1 MVKKLQQKFGEM
13 VKGMSN
19 YQVPGSPGQGLV
31 LAKDPES
38 VIDQE
43 RHALYRTG
51 VGSLLYCTKHS
62 RPEISNAVRELSKCL
77 SAPNEAAFKE
87 MLRVIKFV
95 LDTSTVGLK
104 LQPVFCDEWFVKVYS
119 DSDWARD
126 KDTRK
131 SVTGFF
137 IFVNGA
143 LVGWRS
149 KSQHC
154 ISLSSSEAEMYAL
167 TEAIKEVPFLIQLL
181 LFIDVKVK
189 LPVQVKVDNM
199 GAIYMSE
206 NSTPS
211 ARTRHAD
218 IRQKFTADLQD
229 KGLVKVDF
237 VKSEDNTS
245 DILTKNVSVD
255 LFKYHTKHIVMDKSE
270 VDGKAYKSSV
280 RKGVGKITDSLSPSL
295 TPVKV
300 EAPEVL
306 DPSSEEQEPLKVQRT
321 RSNDLGSSHPG
332 HVG

>member
-1 MVKKLQQKFGEM
+1 
-13 VKGMSN
+13 
-19 YQVPGSPGQGLV
+19 
-31 LAKDPES
+31 
-38 VIDQE
+38 
-43 RHALYRTG
+43 
-51 VGSLLYCTKHS
+51 
-62 RPEISNAVRELSKCL
+62 
-77 SAPNEAAFKE
+77 
-87 MLRVIKFV
+87 
-95 LDTSTVGLK
+95 
-104 LQPVFCDEWFVKVYS
+104 
-119 DSDWARD
+119 
-126 KDTRK
+126 
-131 SVTGFF
+131 
-137 IFVNGA
+137 
-143 LVGWRS
+143 
-149 KSQHC
+149 
-154 ISLSSSEAEMYAL
+154 MYAL
-167 TEAIKEVPFLIQLL
+167 TETIKEVPFLIQLL

-211 ARTRHAD
+211 ARTHHAD

-270 VDGKAYKSSV
+270 VDGKGYKSSV
-280 RKGVGKITDSLSPSL
+280 RKGVGRVTDSLSPSL

-306 DPSSEEQEPLKVQRT
+306 DPSSEEQELLKVQKTRT
-321 RSNDLGSSHPG
+321 NDQGSSDSG